1 MKKSDVNFENAYV
14 ALSEK
19 RVFCFE
25 PPAYGILMRNIFTGE
40 FMIAQNS
47 RNVAVPYE
55 QAEKIIEI
63 NF

>member
-1 MKKSDVNFENAYV
+1 MKKTDVNFENAYV
-14 ALSEK
+14 ALYEK

-25 PPAYGILMRNIFTGE
+25 PPAYGIMMRNIFTGE
-40 FMIAQNS
+40 FMISENS
-47 RNVAVPYE
+47 RNVPVPFE